1 MKAYIIESYGD
12 ADHAKLTEFAAP
24 ELRPHDLR
32 IQVASMGLNP
42 VDYKTRD
49 GMLKMI
55 YSPPLPIVMGNELS
69 GEVIECGAEV
79 KNFKIGDQ
87 IVARVEKDRL
97 GAFAEQ
103 ACIDESVAAHAPKSI
118 SLEDAAALPLA
129 ALTGLQALRDELG
142 AGAGKHILITGGAGG
157 VGTFAIQIAKHLGA
171 EVSTTASPR
180 GEALVREMGA
190 DHVIDYTKTELADV
204 TTKFDGVFDLIGGD
218 TLKSCFAVAKRGA
231 TVVSISGVPE
241 PVTASKDL
249 QAGLKL
255 KIIFWLASF
264 RLRRVAAKFGVT
276 YRYLFMHA
284 SGSELAE
291 LVQMVDDD
299 KLKITI
305 DKRFDFADIAEAM
318 AYLEAGRAKGK
329 VIVSVNKHNH

>member
-1 MKAYIIESYGD
+1 MKAYIIKAYGD
-12 ADHAKLTEFAAP
+12 ASAAELTEFSEP
-24 ELRPHDLR
+24 QLCPHDLR
-32 IQVASMGLNP
+32 IEVAGMGLNP

-49 GMLKMI
+49 GLLKAI
-55 YSPPLPIVMGNELS
+55 YSPTLPIVMGNELS
-69 GEVIECGAEV
+69 GVVSECGTEV
-79 KNFKIGDQ
+79 KNFKVGDK

-103 ACIDESVAAHAPKSI
+103 VCINEEVATFAPKSI
-118 SLEDAAALPLA
+118 PLGDAAALPLA
-129 ALTGLQALRDELG
+129 ALTAIQALRDELG
-142 AGAGKHILITGGAGG
+142 ASAGKHILITGGAGG
-157 VGTFAIQIAKHLGA
+157 VGTFAIQIAKYLGA
-171 EVSTTASPR
+171 EVTTTASPR

-190 DHVIDYTKTELADV
+190 DHVIDYTKTDLADV

-218 TLKSCFAVAKRGA
+218 TLKACFGLAKSGA
-231 TVVSISGVPE
+231 TVVSISGTPE

-255 KIIFWLASF
+255 KVIFWLVSF
-264 RLRRVAAKFGVT
+264 GLRRMAAKFGVT

-291 LVQMVDDD
+291 LVQMVDDGQ
-299 KLKITI
+299 LKIII
-305 DKRFDFADIAEAM
+305 DKKFDFADIAEAM

-329 VIVSVNKHNH
+329 VIVNIDKT